1 MSDEGEPPKSCEKP
15 TVREITSDE
24 LLRGQSEL
32 LIRHGEEIYRLKLTR
47 NQKLILQK

>member
-1 MSDEGEPPKSCEKP
+1 MSDEAEAPKPCEKQP
-15 TVREITSDE
+15 LREMTSEE
-24 LLRGQSEL
+24 LLRGQNEV

>member
-1 MSDEGEPPKSCEKP
+1 MSDEGERPKPCEKP
-15 TVREITSDE
+15 TAREITSEE